1 MSNMETTVQR
11 SIFTGAVRADSEYR
25 QLLASVG
32 VQRRANPKPVLVTG
46 LCEGACDAL
55 SAALCEDMPGGR
67 PAVIICPEEKECLRL
82 ASIATSLG
90 LRAAFYPVRDLNFYN
105 ITASREFE
113 HNRLGVLFGIS
124 GGLFDVILTT
134 PDAALGYTMPPSS
147 LANNLIS
154 VSLDDGE
161 CGGISAL
168 VDSLTAAG
176 YIRADAPGAE
186 TLGSSGLVEGA
197 GQFAVRG
204 GIVDVAAPSMRI
216 VRADGSRD
224 GGAFALRIEFF
235 GDEIDRMGLFDTA
248 TQRVTEQIKSAV
260 LAPAR
265 ELLAGRDELAAISA
279 AVRSLRKKT
288 KDPRVGDE
296 LDGELAALDT
306 AIAAGGEV
314 RFLDKYISLIY
325 SEKSCLL
332 DYFSPMS
339 LCLIRGNAAVSDRL
353 KAAEWHAAKEA
364 EEMVASGVIAG
375 KYAEYSAPAL
385 RLTGFISKHTT
396 VLLDSL
402 MQGMSG
408 AELGGLYGFRTKHS
422 LSCAGNDALLREELE
437 GYVNG
442 GYRVVLM
449 AGSESA
455 AANYAGLLRE
465 WGFNARDA
473 GDGNALDPDTV
484 DRGEV
489 AVISSAPISPFE
501 MTVPRIAVIT
511 VLADSRAGSVSAS
524 SRARK
529 RKKRESATEQI
540 MSYADLSVGDYVVH
554 ETHGIGRY
562 LGITTMESGGV
573 TRDYITIQY
582 AGSDRLFMPVEKLD
596 KVSKYIGARAD
607 DDTLRLSKFG
617 GAEWGKTKARAKA
630 ALKDIAKELIKLYAE
645 RSRRPGFA
653 FPKDDQFQRD
663 FESAFEYEET
673 SAQLDAAEDIKEDM
687 EKPRPMDRL
696 LCGDVGYGKTEVA
709 LRAAYKAIVA
719 GKQVAL
725 LVPTTILALQHYQ
738 TATSRMRA
746 FAVNVEMLSR
756 FRTDKQQKKIIADI
770 ERGDIDLIIGTHR
783 LLSGDIKFNNLGLLI
798 VDEEQRFGVAQKE
811 KIKQASGNVDVLS
824 LSATPIPRTLN
835 MAMTGIRDIS
845 VLDEAPGDRLP
856 VQTYVLEHDDIII
869 TDAIKRELRRGGQ
882 VFYLHNTVETIDG
895 IAAQIAREVPDATIV
910 TAHGKMDKERLEE
923 IWADMTA
930 GKIDVLVCT
939 TIIETGVDV
948 PNANTLIVDSAHRMG
963 LSQLHQL
970 RGRVGRSSRRAYAY
984 FTYPRGRALTEI
996 AEKRLEAIREYAEF
1010 GAGFRIALRDL
1021 EIRGAGSILGAE
1033 QHGHLDDVGYD
1044 MYVKLLNEAVL
1055 EEKGEKPV
1063 EKAECT
1069 VTLAE
1074 DAYLPASY
1082 VPSGAQR
1089 MALYKRIAHIT
1100 SQDDA
1105 DELYDELTDRYGEPP
1120 AATGALLDIALL
1132 RHRAELCGITAVTQ
1146 IGNDIRMV
1154 PSEFDPVVW
1163 QELSASMPSRLRAS
1177 LGSTTFV
1184 TLRLRGGEDPIG
1196 IINRL
1201 FEKYIEIR
1209 DKAE

>member
-176 YIRADAPGAE
+176 YIRADAPGSE

-375 KYAEYSAPAL
+375 KYAEYSAPAS

-422 LSCAGNDALLREELE
+422 LS
-437 GYVNG
+437 
-442 GYRVVLM
+442 
-449 AGSESA
+449 
-455 AANYAGLLRE
+455 
-465 WGFNARDA
+465 
-473 GDGNALDPDTV
+473 
-484 DRGEV
+484 
-489 AVISSAPISPFE
+489 
-501 MTVPRIAVIT
+501 
-511 VLADSRAGSVSAS
+511 
-524 SRARK
+524 
-529 RKKRESATEQI
+529 
-540 MSYADLSVGDYVVH
+540 
-554 ETHGIGRY
+554 
-562 LGITTMESGGV
+562 
-573 TRDYITIQY
+573 
-582 AGSDRLFMPVEKLD
+582 
-596 KVSKYIGARAD
+596 
-607 DDTLRLSKFG
+607 
-617 GAEWGKTKARAKA
+617 
-630 ALKDIAKELIKLYAE
+630 
-645 RSRRPGFA
+645 
-653 FPKDDQFQRD
+653 
-663 FESAFEYEET
+663 
-673 SAQLDAAEDIKEDM
+673 
-687 EKPRPMDRL
+687 
-696 LCGDVGYGKTEVA
+696 
-709 LRAAYKAIVA
+709 
-719 GKQVAL
+719 
-725 LVPTTILALQHYQ
+725 
-738 TATSRMRA
+738 
-746 FAVNVEMLSR
+746 
-756 FRTDKQQKKIIADI
+756 
-770 ERGDIDLIIGTHR
+770 
-783 LLSGDIKFNNLGLLI
+783 
-798 VDEEQRFGVAQKE
+798 
-811 KIKQASGNVDVLS
+811 
-824 LSATPIPRTLN
+824 
-835 MAMTGIRDIS
+835 
-845 VLDEAPGDRLP
+845 
-856 VQTYVLEHDDIII
+856 
-869 TDAIKRELRRGGQ
+869 
-882 VFYLHNTVETIDG
+882 
-895 IAAQIAREVPDATIV
+895 
-910 TAHGKMDKERLEE
+910 
-923 IWADMTA
+923 
-930 GKIDVLVCT
+930 
-939 TIIETGVDV
+939 
-948 PNANTLIVDSAHRMG
+948 
-963 LSQLHQL
+963 
-970 RGRVGRSSRRAYAY
+970 
-984 FTYPRGRALTEI
+984 
-996 AEKRLEAIREYAEF
+996 
-1010 GAGFRIALRDL
+1010 
-1021 EIRGAGSILGAE
+1021 
-1033 QHGHLDDVGYD
+1033 
-1044 MYVKLLNEAVL
+1044 
-1055 EEKGEKPV
+1055 
-1063 EKAECT
+1063 
-1069 VTLAE
+1069 
-1074 DAYLPASY
+1074 
-1082 VPSGAQR
+1082 
-1089 MALYKRIAHIT
+1089 
-1100 SQDDA
+1100 
-1105 DELYDELTDRYGEPP
+1105 
-1120 AATGALLDIALL
+1120 
-1132 RHRAELCGITAVTQ
+1132 
-1146 IGNDIRMV
+1146 
-1154 PSEFDPVVW
+1154 
-1163 QELSASMPSRLRAS
+1163 
-1177 LGSTTFV
+1177 
-1184 TLRLRGGEDPIG
+1184 
-1196 IINRL
+1196 
-1201 FEKYIEIR
+1201 
-1209 DKAE
+1209 